1 MLKHVFRLT
10 LAGMSVGG
18 MYPLELQPQH
28 MGCPLDL
35 NKHVW
40 QEPQVIA
47 IASLAP

>member
-1 MLKHVFRLT
+1 
-10 LAGMSVGG
+10 
-18 MYPLELQPQH
+18 MYPLVLQPQH

-47 IASLAP
+47 IASLAPCTKTGTRFTCDVPSPN